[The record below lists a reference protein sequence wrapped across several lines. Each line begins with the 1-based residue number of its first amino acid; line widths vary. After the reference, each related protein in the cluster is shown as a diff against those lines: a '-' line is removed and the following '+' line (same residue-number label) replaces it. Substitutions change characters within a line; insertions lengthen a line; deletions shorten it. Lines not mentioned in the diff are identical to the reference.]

1 MASPGS
7 HATTSPSSIEVEATP
22 VTSALPELERL
33 AVGYGDRGLRPL
45 IDERMEMIVMDCPR
59 CRAQDT
65 DPLGLYRPVRVVPRR
80 QARTILC
87 TACGQRDE
95 QRLR

>member
-1 MASPGS
+1 M
-7 HATTSPSSIEVEATP
+7 TP
-22 VTSALPELERL
+22 PLPELERL
-33 AVGYGDRGLRPL
+33 AVGYSARGLRPL

-59 CRAQDT
+59 CLAQDS
-65 DPLGLYRPVRVVPRR
+65 DPYGLYRPVRVVPRR
-80 QARTILC
+80 QTRTILC